1 MVYKSVNTEKM
12 ELLILPDQFIIKY
25 SPAWMMILLLL
36 GLILFFVSKKWRA
49 RLRKLNKHSFMPGVL
64 FTVSF
69 IFLVG
74 GINLY
79 VYKIVLNKDGI
90 ILFNIKQFNEQ
101 IKWTDMK
108 RVEYQD
114 KQKIVLFVNEN
125 VQQNKPIQIDLA
137 ELDKDSMY
145 KVKIL
150 IDLKLKQSKRI
161 N

>member
-1 MVYKSVNTEKM
+1 M
-12 ELLILPDQFIIKY
+12 
-25 SPAWMMILLLL
+25 
-36 GLILFFVSKKWRA
+36 
-49 RLRKLNKHSFMPGVL
+49 
-64 FTVSF
+64 
-69 IFLVG
+69 
-74 GINLY
+74 Y

-114 KQKIVLFVNEN
+114 KQKIVFFVNEN
-125 VQQNKPIQIDLA
+125 TQQDESIQIDLA

-145 KVKIL
+145 KVKVL

>member
-1 MVYKSVNTEKM
+1 M
-12 ELLILPDQFIIKY
+12 
-25 SPAWMMILLLL
+25 
-36 GLILFFVSKKWRA
+36 
-49 RLRKLNKHSFMPGVL
+49 
-64 FTVSF
+64 
-69 IFLVG
+69 
-74 GINLY
+74 Y

-125 VQQNKPIQIDLA
+125 AQQDESIQIDLA

-145 KVKIL
+145 KVKVL

>member
-1 MVYKSVNTEKM
+1 M
-12 ELLILPDQFIIKY
+12 
-25 SPAWMMILLLL
+25 
-36 GLILFFVSKKWRA
+36 
-49 RLRKLNKHSFMPGVL
+49 
-64 FTVSF
+64 
-69 IFLVG
+69 
-74 GINLY
+74 Y

-114 KQKIVLFVNEN
+114 RQKIVLFVNEN
-125 VQQNKPIQIDLA
+125 AQQDESIQIDLA

-145 KVKIL
+145 KVKVL